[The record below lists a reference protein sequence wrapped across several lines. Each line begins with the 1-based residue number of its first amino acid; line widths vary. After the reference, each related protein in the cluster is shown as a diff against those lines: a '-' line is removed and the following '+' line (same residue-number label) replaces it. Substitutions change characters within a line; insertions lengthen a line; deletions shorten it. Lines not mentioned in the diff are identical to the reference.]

1 MSERRINLE
10 EILKEN
16 LNLYIQYWL
25 SKAEYRKEFII
36 NAMKE
41 AIKQALELAAEN
53 ATVRGNNFVRV
64 VDKQSII
71 DTINQ
76 II

>member
-10 EILKEN
+10 EILDNFVMKQKDSGELTYN
-16 LNLYIQYWL
+16 TALL
-25 SKAEYRKEFII
+25 S
-36 NAMKE
+36 MKD
-41 AIKQALELAAEN
+41 AVKQALELAAEN